1 MRLRQLGTTQIV
13 SFFVPPEVHQ
23 SISDL
28 QNKTIHEP
36 IDSADVIEWLLDNTC
51 DQIEQLQPLYYS
63 QGMDYCRRMQA
74 ALDQPDFL
82 TDKPQRKA
90 YVQAIKQD
98 EQQSLQNL
106 YEPKLKTRAVGM
118 QTSNN
123 AVLKGFI
130 QDLNARRKTFQ
141 DTGRAVHASALQ
153 EVEQEREVAFEVES
167 VRQVKKPQHFAAF
180 SFPGLN
186 ASLEAFVRTGRLPA
200 DTNYFT
206 HVFHALSK
214 TGTGR
219 KYKVQSKVTKSKL
232 LETAEFGRTIKPK
245 GDLSTD
251 DFLVCVL
258 LTYPPTVIELTK
270 PQRPVNWIIWSF
282 VAEIAVII
290 MPEEAEALIPIM
302 RNSGVPTH
310 LLVYSAPITRK
321 MLRFNDLTFHSIPPL
336 PNDWKAPE
344 WLRVELGIYA
354 GRLYFEWDEYDAMC
368 SLLGIQSGELGN
380 QTQDEEPTE
389 TDTDAETETSK
400 PQTELEHKLAKS
412 PLTFLQEWLAV
423 RRRGQDFAHSPMGFV
438 SQGKRLQ
445 EDHVFFK
452 AAEID
457 NGISEE
463 TVLAP
468 VRLSSSVE
476 NDGQDDDGYYGVDDM
491 GANEAGDS
499 DSSDD
504 DKIEYDDSE
513 YASASSSD

>member
-1 MRLRQLGTTQIV
+1 MRLRQLGTTQVI

-36 IDSADVIEWLLDNTC
+36 IDSADVVEWLLDNTC

-74 ALDQPDFL
+74 ALDHPDFL

-106 YEPKLKTRAVGM
+106 YGPKIKNRAVGM

-123 AVLKGFI
+123 VVLKGFI
-130 QDLNARRKTFQ
+130 RDLNARRKTFQ

-186 ASLEAFVRTGRLPA
+186 ASLEAFIRTGRLPA

-219 KYKVQSKVTKSKL
+219 KYKVQPKVTKSKL

-258 LTYPPTVIELTK
+258 LTYFLTIIELTK
-270 PQRPVNWIIWSF
+270 PQRPVNWIIWSS

-310 LLVYSAPITRK
+310 LLVYSVPITRK

-336 PNDWKAPE
+336 PNDWKAPK
-344 WLRVELGIYA
+344 WFQVELGIYA
-354 GRLYFEWDEYDAMC
+354 GCLYFEWDEYDAIC
-368 SLLGIQSGELGN
+368 SLLGIQNGELGN
-380 QTQDEEPTE
+380 QAQDEEPTE
-389 TDTDAETETSK
+389 TDTDAETEISK
-400 PQTELEHKLAKS
+400 PQTDLEHKLAKS

-438 SQGKRLQ
+438 SHGKRLQ

-452 AAEID
+452 AADIE
-457 NGISEE
+457 NGFSQE

-468 VRLSSSVE
+468 IRLPSSAE
-476 NDGQDDDGYYGVDDM
+476 NDGQDDHGYYGVDDM
-491 GANEAGDS
+491 GANEARDS

-504 DKIEYDDSE
+504 DKIEYGESE